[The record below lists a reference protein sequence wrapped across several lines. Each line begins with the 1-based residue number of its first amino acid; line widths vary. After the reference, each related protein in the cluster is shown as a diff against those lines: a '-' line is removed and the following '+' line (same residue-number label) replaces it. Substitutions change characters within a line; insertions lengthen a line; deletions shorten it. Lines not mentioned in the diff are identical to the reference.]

1 MGILTVLRNISYST
15 KYFVQVIN
23 EINKLSINT
32 RVVMQKEY
40 LVMDQDAYDVLIY
53 NTFPDETHPW
63 KFNKELVGQCDEK
76 YRDFKGTK
84 ILFDTHDNG
93 TKDGFARFNNF
104 LAPRIKVNPSYEM
117 VKKMNLVMTVP
128 YFSHPMY
135 HRPKKERPFT
145 IVCAM
150 RTEGMPYLRQQIYE
164 KIKHYGPDNK
174 WLSLRGHAHRL
185 CQTLIN
191 VVANGV
197 VFPPRT
203 CADTLAAGALMMTEE
218 YVKDIKFLPF
228 ADLKDGVDYVSYN
241 LDNICDKLDLLLA
254 NPELIDKIRMSGF
267 NKFTTGY
274 DYARSAK
281 QLLAW
286 LENNKKN
293 SLLEDGLRNQKK
305 YVNQRE
311 I

>member
-1 MGILTVLRNISYST
+1 MKMLTVLRNISYST
-15 KYFVQVIN
+15 RYLVQVMD
-23 EINKLSINT
+23 EIKRLGVNT
-32 RVVMQKEY
+32 RIVMQKEY
-40 LVMDQDAYDVLIY
+40 LATDQDVYEILIY
-53 NTFPDETHPW
+53 NSFPDEEHPW
-63 KFNKELVGQCDEK
+63 KFDKELIGKCDK
-76 YRDFKGTK
+76 KFNAFKGIR

-104 LAPRIKVNPSYEM
+104 LAPRIKVNPSYETI
-117 VKKMNLVMTVP
+117 KKMNLVMTVP
-128 YFSHPMY
+128 FFSHSMY
-135 HRPKKERPFT
+135 HRPKKERPFK

-164 KIKHYGPDNK
+164 KIKLYGPDNK

-228 ADLKDGVDYVSYN
+228 ADLEDGVDYISYN
-241 LDNICDKLDLLLA
+241 LDNICDKLDFLLA
-254 NPELIDKIRMSGF
+254 NPELVDKIRMSGL
-267 NKFTTGY
+267 NKFTAGY

-281 QLLAW
+281 QLFLW
-286 LENNKKN
+286 LRKN
-293 SLLEDGLRNQKK
+293 
-305 YVNQRE
+305 
-311 I
+311 